1 MGKNQKRGQMIDFAS
16 YAANDIKKL
25 LGQNSGLGYLQ
36 ELELNAWMQDS
47 VANALSNILDKD
59 IFDNT
64 KGFDRDIHLKFELN
78 KYLKNIA
85 EPEKR
90 IGIYEWIVQEWGGIK
105 THKAFD
111 EVISLANKMDSF
123 DRISSW
129 SKIASIEDIEQYVI
143 YDSRVI
149 YALNWL
155 LHKYNLEQKK
165 QERYFLQPDGRNA
178 KLSGLPITSLIQTFS
193 EKDCFY
199 KKKGDFYK
207 IFCETIKKINDE
219 LFANDSEIK
228 KYPFYTEML
237 LFQMADKK
245 IFEDIKKTISEKLGW

>member
-1 MGKNQKRGQMIDFAS
+1 MIDFAN

-25 LGQNSGLGYLQ
+25 LGQKSELSYLQ
-36 ELELNAWMQDS
+36 ELNAWMQDS
-47 VANALSNILDKD
+47 AANALFEILGED

-64 KGFDRDIHLKFELN
+64 KGFDRDIRLKFELN
-78 KYLKNIA
+78 KYLKNVA
-85 EPEKR
+85 ESDKK
-90 IGIYEWIVQEWGGIK
+90 IIYEWIVQEWGGIK

-111 EVISLANKMDSF
+111 EVISLAKESLANETDSF

-129 SKIASIEDIEQYVI
+129 SKIASFEDIERYVI

-193 EKDCFY
+193 EEDCFY
-199 KKKGDFYK
+199 EKKGDFYK
-207 IFCETIKKINDE
+207 IFCEIIKKINDE
-219 LFANDSEIK
+219 LFANDPEVQ

-237 LFQMADKK
+237 LFQMADDK
-245 IFEDIKKTISEKLGW
+245 IYDDAKDYMSRKLGW